1 MQVELVWPSLR
12 ELLSSHDFASCEADS
27 AKQDCVNVGSHQT
40 NQTRFFKRW
49 GNKHKKHLVAC
60 TFERFKFD
68 DDERET
74 PWTEVVG

>member
-1 MQVELVWPSLR
+1 MVSLKQCKLSSCGQA
-12 ELLSSHDFASCEADS
+12 LLSSHDLASCEADS

-60 TFERFKFD
+60 TFEPFKFD
-68 DDERET
+68 DDERDT
-74 PWTEVVG
+74 MD